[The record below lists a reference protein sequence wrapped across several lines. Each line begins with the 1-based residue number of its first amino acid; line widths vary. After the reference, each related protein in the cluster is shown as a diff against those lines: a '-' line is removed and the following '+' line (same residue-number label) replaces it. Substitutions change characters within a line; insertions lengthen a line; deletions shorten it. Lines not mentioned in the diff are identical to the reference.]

1 MPILCFMIPL
11 PPQTHGR
18 IVLFPPFLNFSYFL
32 WKTMEQHHQGII
44 DWMILIQKMF
54 KNDLRCDF
62 SKHTL
67 SLHAWLVNF
76 NKCSLLS
83 CRHSSFFLDL
93 IIVFFFF
100 FSIEDCID
108 ACMPVWTLGSGT
120 VSSSIQ
126 KQCGLSFLT
135 SVFVTCI
142 VQVFYAELF
151 GGEKACIF
159 PSAKEIVY
167 WYLSLFF
174 GGLKDSLYIWRGK
187 LHRKSH
193 QLPKNRGDI
202 GWQSLVLYRENRS
215 CSHAI
220 LFLISCSFS
229 GYESRLP
236 QWQDSFALCSCKW
249 TC

>member
-18 IVLFPPFLNFSYFL
+18 IILFPPFLNFSYFL

-54 KNDLRCDF
+54 KYDLRCDF

-76 NKCSLLS
+76 NKCSPKLQALFILLGS
-83 CRHSSFFLDL
+83 NHC
-93 IIVFFFF
+93 IFFFPLKTALMH
-100 FSIEDCID
+100 
-108 ACMPVWTLGSGT
+108 ACRYGHWEVVQSLLLFRSNVGCL
-120 VSSSIQ
+120 SS
-126 KQCGLSFLT
+126 LP
-135 SVFVTCI
+135 VFVTCI

-202 GWQSLVLYRENRS
+202 GWQSLVL
-215 CSHAI
+215 
-220 LFLISCSFS
+220 
-229 GYESRLP
+229 
-236 QWQDSFALCSCKW
+236 
-249 TC
+249 